1 MCICGVSKMQCNR
14 RLCRRIFALNTTLP
28 HYTSIITSS
37 ILLNLR
43 EQTYNNKN
51 IHDRDSLYG
60 CTATGKQS
68 LAWKFIFSAQ
78 HTSFILCKRHST
90 FSGSSSSALFSSC
103 EWTHTSTATLELQ
116 LFFTVTRCCVVLQTT
131 VHREYNRRAEQVRRY
146 RRTVTGTH
154 KHRGTETEVHT
165 SNKMRCSAETQT

>member
-1 MCICGVSKMQCNR
+1 MRVASDHSRYCPWPCVSRVHVNGGDLCIRSAMVSNSITIGKNAECRRRRQIVMNALGNATHNRAPFPRQKWNAFIVDVVRNLHGEQNGNIIYMCICGVSKMQCNR

-60 CTATGKQS
+60 CTATGK
-68 LAWKFIFSAQ
+68 
-78 HTSFILCKRHST
+78 
-90 FSGSSSSALFSSC
+90 
-103 EWTHTSTATLELQ
+103 
-116 LFFTVTRCCVVLQTT
+116 
-131 VHREYNRRAEQVRRY
+131 
-146 RRTVTGTH
+146 
-154 KHRGTETEVHT
+154 
-165 SNKMRCSAETQT
+165 